1 MFDLKNSDVKKLIF
15 KGNFGLE
22 KESLRITADGK
33 FAQSRHPFMGEK
45 HIVRDFSENQTEINT
60 SVRSSAEEAIEELE
74 YYTQKMHKVLDS
86 MEPKEYLWPNSNPP
100 YIKDENDIPIA
111 VFEGDEMSK
120 AVYRE
125 YLSVRYG
132 RYKMTYSGIHVN
144 YSFADEL
151 MEAGYRASGLMDF
164 REYRDRV
171 YLKLAENL
179 AVYGWLVTALTAA
192 SADMDGS
199 FFERGRKGK
208 TTFFGMA
215 TVRCSELGYWN
226 QFIPVF
232 DYTSLSSFIKSI
244 RRYVEKGFIAF
255 PSELYYPIRLKP
267 RGENNL
273 ESLEENGVDHIE
285 LRNVDLN
292 PLTYAGFDLRDLK
305 FIQYFLIWL
314 VSIPRHALSEAD
326 QVQVGQNFKN
336 AARYDLGTA
345 HIVFPNG
352 SYATVEEAGK
362 SVLAQMKAFYLM
374 NFSDSQNQ
382 LKDIM
387 DILNFEEEKF
397 TIPESRYA
405 VRLHHDFEENF
416 FEKNLEIAKKKQE
429 VSL

>member
-1 MFDLKNSDVKKLIF
+1 MFDLKNSEVKKLIF
-15 KGNFGLE
+15 HGNFGLE
-22 KESLRITADGK
+22 KEGLRITGDGK
-33 FAQSRHPFMGEK
+33 FAKTPHPFMGEK

-60 SVRSSAEEAIEELE
+60 GVCSTAEEAIEELE
-74 YYTQKMHKVLDS
+74 YYTQKMHRVLDKLD
-86 MEPKEYLWPNSNPP
+86 PKEYLWPNSNPP
-100 YIKDENDIPIA
+100 FIKDESDIPIA
-111 VFEGDEMSK
+111 IFEGDEIDK

-132 RYKMTYSGIHVN
+132 RYKMAYSGIHVN

-151 MEAGYRASGLMDF
+151 MEAGFRASGLMDY
-164 REYRDRV
+164 REYKDRL

-179 AVYGWLVTALTAA
+179 AAYGWIVTALTAA

-244 RRYVEKGFIAF
+244 RRYVDKGFIAF
-255 PSELYYPIRLKP
+255 PSELYYPVRLKP
-267 RGENNL
+267 RGDNNL
-273 ESLEENGVDHIE
+273 EALEEHGVDHIE

-292 PLTYAGFDLRDLK
+292 PLTYAGFDVRDLK
-305 FIQYFLIWL
+305 FIQLFLIWL

-326 QVQVGQNFKN
+326 QVQIGQNFKN
-336 AARYDLGTA
+336 AARYDLGSA
-345 HIVFPNG
+345 HIVFQNG
-352 SYATVEEAGK
+352 SYATVEEAGRN
-362 SVLAQMKAFYLM
+362 VFAQMKAFYYM
-374 NFSDSQNQ
+374 NFSGSEHDVQA
-382 LKDIM
+382 IM
-387 DILNFEEEKF
+387 DILTFEEEKL
-397 TIPESRYA
+397 IYPENRYA
-405 VRLHHDFEENF
+405 WRLHHDFEENF

-429 VSL
+429 ASL